1 MNEIQPQDPNRAVGD
16 VLPQRAAEPAPAPH
30 SGQGVTRYLAPL
42 LLAAIALVINVF
54 AYLAPDPEAPT
65 PEATMVKETMSV
77 EDKIKA
83 AEQLRTHGDQL
94 YEEGYSWLND
104 NDKLKS
110 AHASYTRAWELITG
124 KNYPLGGGEGSLIVD
139 SIQCSI
145 LQDHLRNRLL
155 TLDETFAR
163 NDKFKEY
170 LP

>member
-65 PEATMVKETMSV
+65 PEATMVKESMSV